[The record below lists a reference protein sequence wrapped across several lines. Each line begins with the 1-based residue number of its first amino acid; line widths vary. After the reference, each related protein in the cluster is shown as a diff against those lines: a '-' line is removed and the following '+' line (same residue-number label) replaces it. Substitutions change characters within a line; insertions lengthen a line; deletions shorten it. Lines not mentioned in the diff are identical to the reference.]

1 MSEFL
6 LSDRQGGVLVLT
18 MNRPERKNAFTRPM
32 LHQLKADLQAAAD
45 DPEVR
50 VVILTGAGGAFCAGG
65 DVKAMSEGQNRD
77 KSFYEQRKELRGVM
91 EVSRLLH
98 EMPKPTIAAIEGAA
112 AGAGLSLALAC
123 DFRIAADTAK
133 ITTAFAKVGLSGD
146 FGGTWFLTQIVGT
159 AKAKELYFFSPL
171 ISGKEAERIGLV
183 SRAVDEGT
191 ALEQALE
198 FAAPLAAGAP
208 LALGRMKANLNLAA
222 GGGSL
227 VEVMDLE
234 ADNHTNSTAT
244 ADHQEAAAAFV
255 EKRKPVFTGQ

>member
-6 LSDRQGGVLVLT
+6 LSERHGGVLVLT
-18 MNRPERKNAFTRPM
+18 MNRPERRNAFTRPM
-32 LHQLKADLQAAAD
+32 LHAMAEALSAASD

-65 DVKAMSEGQNRD
+65 DVKAMNEGQNRD
-77 KSFYEQRKELRGVM
+77 RSFYEQRKELRGVM

-98 EMPKPTIAAIEGAA
+98 EMPKPTIAAVEGAA

-123 DFRIAADTAK
+123 DFRVVGDTAK
-133 ITTAFAKVGLSGD
+133 MTTAFAKVGLSGD
-146 FGGTWFLTQIVGT
+146 FGGTYFLTQIVGT
-159 AKAKELYFFSPL
+159 SKAKELYMFSPIL
-171 ISGKEAERIGLV
+171 SGREAERIGLANR
-183 SRAVDEGT
+183 SVDDGT
-191 ALEQALE
+191 ALTEALE
-198 FAAPLAAGAP
+198 FAAPLANGAP

-227 VEVMDLE
+227 LDVMDLE

-255 EKRKPVFTGQ
+255 EKRKPVFTGR